1 MIQPLQS
8 TCGFWMQNDLEERV
22 KSPMDQDIN
31 AASSLTLTQSQMGT
45 AEAAAAAAAVR
56 TLSKRTSPQKRLLT
70 VTLTVISNPSSA
82 NSSMTKAY

>member
-31 AASSLTLTQSQMGT
+31 AASSLTLTQFQMGT
-45 AEAAAAAAAVR
+45 AEAAAAVR

>member
-45 AEAAAAAAAVR
+45 AEAAAAAAVR